1 LLLVELFHLMQ
12 PIFIAPLQPM
22 ERLLLQVSH
31 LPVMLWLLQA
41 VVVEA
46 TVEPRAVAV
55 AVVLV
60 ALDI

>member
-12 PIFIAPLQPM
+12 PIFIVPLQPM
-22 ERLLLQVSH
+22 EHLLLQVSH
-31 LPVMLWLLQA
+31 LLAMLWLLQV

-46 TVEPRAVAV
+46 IAEPRAVAE

-60 ALDI
+60 VLGI